1 MQQEKRLPIGSQDF
15 EDLRKNGFFYVDKTE
30 YIFNLIKDSK
40 YFFLSRPRRF
50 GKSLFLSTLAA
61 YFEGKKELFQGL
73 YLEHAE
79 EELARQQGREAWV
92 KHPVFLIDFSIGNY
106 TLPDELSARLHLIL
120 SRYEERFH
128 ITFDP
133 VRDTSFGGRFERL
146 IIAAYQQTGQQ
157 AVVLVDEYD
166 KPLLETL
173 YGDKAE
179 LFDRH
184 RDALA
189 AFFSVLKG
197 CDAYLCFGMLS
208 GVTRFSR
215 VSVFSSINNLMDIS
229 MSNTFSGV
237 CGFTKSELEE
247 NFLPE
252 IEALAAAQEL
262 PVADTFTKLA
272 KLYDGYCFSKKGVSI
287 YNSFSLLSVLQS
299 KDFGYY
305 WFTGSTGNYL
315 VNLLREAELDIP
327 SLDGGIEYGALELE
341 SYKAVKEDAVP
352 ILFQSGYLSIKE
364 YITEDN
370 TYRLGFPN
378 DEVRYAFLQI
388 LFPRVFRVRGSVQA
402 LTAKFKNAVAAGRV
416 DDFMGQ
422 LKALIAGCP
431 YGKGVEATEDH
442 YQTAVYLVF
451 KLMGEWV
458 HTEIHSAL
466 GRADCIVETN
476 TTVYLFEFKLLRA
489 GSPAEAIA
497 QIRRQGYAAPYLT
510 GAKKVVLIGASFDE
524 AARTLGEWQV
534 EEA

>member
-1 MQQEKRLPIGSQDF
+1 MQQEKRLPIGSQNF

-92 KHPVFLIDFSIGNY
+92 KHPVFLIDFSQGQY
-106 TLPDELSARLHLIL
+106 TTPEGLY
-120 SRYEERFH
+120 SRAN
-128 ITFDP
+128 TML
-133 VRDTSFGGRFERL
+133 TRFEAQYHVTLLKGSEEAYGDRMTRIL
-146 IIAAYQQTGQQ
+146 QAAYEQTGQQ

-173 YGDKAE
+173 YGGKAE
-179 LFDRH
+179 LFDHH

-197 CDAYLCFGMLS
+197 CDAYLRFGMLS

-215 VSVFSSINNLMDIS
+215 VSIFSSINNLMNIS
-229 MSNTFSGV
+229 MDDAFAGI
-237 CGFTKSELEE
+237 CGFARSELEKD
-247 NFLPE
+247 FLPE
-252 IEALAAAQEL
+252 IEALASAQEL
-262 PVADTFTKLA
+262 SVADTFTKLA

-287 YNSFSLLSVLQS
+287 YNSFSLLNVLQS

-458 HTEIHSAL
+458 RTEIHSAL

-476 TTVYLFEFKLLRA
+476 TTVYLFEFKLLSA